1 MSSRKEEILDIAQHL
16 TQTKGFNGFSYND
29 IANEIGIKTSSI
41 HYYFKSKDDLATAL
55 IERYHHNFRLQLNE
69 IDAKIVS
76 PHQKLMAF
84 SGIFKFLAETKDKFC
99 LCGMMAAEH
108 QSISAEAQE
117 KLKFYFENS
126 AEWISSNFAI
136 LGSKNP
142 DTDAKAYL
150 ALLEGALL
158 MARIE
163 GRPALLEQLAQAFIS
178 KYESS

>member
-1 MSSRKEEILDIAQHL
+1 MSRKEEILDIAQHM

-41 HYYFKSKDDLATAL
+41 HYYFKSKDDLAMAL

-69 IDAKIVS
+69 IDANSLS

-84 SGIFKFLAETKDKFC
+84 SWIFKSLAEARDKFC

-117 KLKFYFENS
+117 KLKFYFKDS
-126 AEWISSNFAI
+126 ADWISLSFAN

-142 DTDAKAYL
+142 DNDAKAYL

-158 MARIE
+158 IARIE
-163 GRPALLEQLAQAFIS
+163 GQPSLLDQLALAFIS
-178 KYESS
+178 KFEH